1 MVGIED
7 VAREVGLS
15 ASTVSRA
22 LRDMPLV
29 SAATR
34 EKVHAAADKLGYV
47 RSAVASGLVTG
58 RTMAISV
65 VVPSVS
71 LWFYSQVIEG
81 VDSVLRQADYDM
93 ALVNLGGVGPVRQRS
108 FQRSLLRHR
117 GDAVLALCLDF
128 SAGEREE
135 LRQTGLPVI
144 VVGTPV
150 RGLRFV
156 GINEVAAGAQ
166 ATQHLIDLGHRDILH
181 LTGGAEE
188 EGGLSSRVP
197 QGRLK
202 GYQQA
207 LRAAG
212 ITPDPSR
219 VLQGHFSM
227 SVSRAAMDALL
238 ESGGKL
244 PTAIFAASDEMAFGA
259 ILSLNHH
266 GLSVP
271 GDMSVIG
278 IDDHEM
284 AAPFGLTTLAQRPF
298 DQGVEGAKILLDELS
313 GKPARK
319 TSLILPVSL
328 IDRGSTKTMFSP
340 RIAKV

>member
-7 VAREVGLS
+7 VARAVGMS

-22 LRDMPLV
+22 LRGLPMV
-29 SAATR
+29 SAEARTR
-34 EKVHAAADKLGYV
+34 ILDAADQLGYV

-81 VDSVLRQADYDM
+81 VDSQARRQDYDI
-93 ALVNLGGVGPVRQRS
+93 ALVDLGGIGSERQRV
-108 FQRSLLRHR
+108 FRRSLLRHR

-128 SAGEREE
+128 SHEERAE

-150 RGLRFV
+150 KGLRFV
-156 GINEVAAGAQ
+156 GIDEVAAGAR

-181 LTGGAEE
+181 ITGGAEE
-188 EGGLSSRVP
+188 ANGLSPRVP

-202 GYQQA
+202 GYRQA
-207 LRAAG
+207 LSRAGLTA
-212 ITPDPSR
+212 DPAR
-219 VLQGHFSM
+219 VIEGRFSM
-227 SVSRAAMDALL
+227 ATARHAVDCLIEA
-238 ESGGKL
+238 GGVL

-259 ILSLNHH
+259 MLSLSHH
-266 GLSVP
+266 GLNVP
-271 GDMSVIG
+271 GDVSVIG

-284 AAPFGLTTLAQRPF
+284 AASFGLTTLAQRPF
-298 DQGVEGAKILLDELS
+298 EQGVAGARILLDELA
-313 GKPARK
+313 GRPARK
-319 TSLILPVSL
+319 TSRILAVEL
-328 IDRGSTKTMFSP
+328 VDRGSTAQP
-340 RIAKV
+340 RWR

>member
-7 VAREVGLS
+7 VARELGLS

-22 LRDMPLV
+22 LRDVPLV
-29 SAATR
+29 SAATK
-34 EKVHAAADKLGYV
+34 EKVRAVADKLGYV
-47 RSAVASGLVTG
+47 RSAAASGLVTG
-58 RTMAISV
+58 HTMAISV

-81 VDSVLRQADYDM
+81 VDSVLRSADYDM
-93 ALVNLGGVGPVRQRS
+93 ALINLGGIGVERERA
-108 FQRSLLRHR
+108 FKRSLLRHR

-128 SAGEREE
+128 SADEREE

-156 GINEVAAGAQ
+156 GIDEVAAGFR

-181 LTGGAEE
+181 LTGGAEVE
-188 EGGLSSRVP
+188 RGLSLRVP

-202 GYQQA
+202 GYEQA
-207 LRAAG
+207 IAGAG
-212 ITPDPSR
+212 IPYDPAR
-219 VLQGHFSM
+219 VVEGRFSM
-227 SVSRAAMDALL
+227 ETSRRAVDRLL
-238 ESGGKL
+238 EAGGTL
-244 PTAIFAASDEMAFGA
+244 PTAIFAASDEMAVGA
-259 ILSLNHH
+259 LLSLDHH
-266 GLSVP
+266 GFSVP

-278 IDDHEM
+278 IDDHEL
-284 AAPFGLTTLAQRPF
+284 AVPFGLTTLAQSPF
-298 DQGVEGAKILLDELS
+298 DQGVEGARILLDELS

-319 TSLILPVSL
+319 TSRILPVHL
-328 IDRGSTKTMFSP
+328 VERGSTAEI
-340 RIAKV
+340 RR